1 MAGKFFNI
9 KKFTPQTRLFVGLLC
24 IVLGTFTMLLNGA
37 AGSIFPLLF
46 FSISLVMLV
55 GIITTRWVKFIT
67 LVLYLAMF
75 TTLWRFSGDIPHKLL
90 PIMPCVAILLAVT
103 YFATKR
109 QLRPWPRR
117 FMAILSL
124 PFMAIM
130 VATFSHRV
138 VEESTADRIY
148 SEVEKTPHN
157 KAGLLL
163 GTSKFLRSG
172 INNEYYEN
180 RIEATIALFKA
191 GKIDY
196 VIISGDNSRKE
207 YDEPTDMKN
216 DLIAAGVP
224 AERIYLDYAGFR
236 TLDSVVRCKA
246 IFGQKS
252 ITVISQRFHDERAI
266 YLAQH
271 NDIEAVGFAAKDVQ
285 KMSGL
290 KTRAREYLARTKM
303 FIDLLFN
310 KQPKFLGEKIAIP

>member
-9 KKFTPQTRLFVGLLC
+9 KKLTPQTRLVMGLLC
-24 IVLGTFTMLLNGA
+24 IFMGTFTTLLNGA
-37 AGSIFPLLF
+37 AGSLFPYLF
-46 FSISLVMLV
+46 FATSLYMLV
-55 GIITTRWVKFIT
+55 GIITTRWVKYIT
-67 LVLYLAMF
+67 LALYLAIF
-75 TTLWRFSGDIPHKLL
+75 TILWRFSDDIPHKLL
-90 PIMPCVAILLAVT
+90 FTMPCVTILLAVT

-109 QLRPWPRR
+109 QLRPRVRR

-124 PFMAIM
+124 PIIAIM
-130 VATFSHRV
+130 VATFSHRI
-138 VEESTADRIY
+138 VEKSTTDRIY
-148 SEVEKTPHN
+148 SNVEKTPHN
-157 KAGLLL
+157 KVGLLL

-172 INNEYYEN
+172 IDNEYYGN
-180 RIEATIALFKA
+180 RIAATIALFKA

-216 DLIAAGVP
+216 DLVAAGVP

-236 TLDSVVRCKA
+236 TLDSVVRCKE

-252 ITVISQRFHDERAI
+252 ITIISQRFHDERAI

-290 KTRAREYLARTKM
+290 KTKAREYLARVKM
-303 FIDLLFN
+303 FIDLSLN